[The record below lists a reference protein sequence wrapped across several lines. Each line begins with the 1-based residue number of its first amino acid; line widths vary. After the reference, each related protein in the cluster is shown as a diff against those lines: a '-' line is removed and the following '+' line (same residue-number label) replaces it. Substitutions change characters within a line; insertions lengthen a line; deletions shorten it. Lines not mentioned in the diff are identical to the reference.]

1 VNALSIAT
9 FIPSPSD
16 GVWHLGPLPLRAY
29 ALGIIVGALVAI
41 WIGERRYTARGG
53 RPGLIGDMAIWGVP
67 FGIVGARLYHVAT
80 DPELYFGKGKH
91 VVDALKIWEGG
102 LGIWGAIAGG
112 AIGAYIACRRYGVS
126 LSSVA
131 DALAPGLL
139 VAQAIG
145 RIGNYFNQELFGK
158 PTTKPWGLKIDLA
171 HRPEGYTQFATFH
184 PTFLYELLWNL
195 AAAVVIILIDRR
207 AKLTG
212 GRAFALYV
220 MLYTAGRFW
229 IEHLRIDFAHHIG
242 PLRLND
248 WTSLILFVLAAVYFV
263 MTRNR
268 TRVDSEPDPI
278 DAPAPLVESDEA

>member
-1 VNALSIAT
+1 MNDLTIAT
-9 FIPSPSD
+9 FIPSPSE
-16 GVWHLGPLPLRAY
+16 GVWHIGPLPLRAY

-41 WIGERRYTARGG
+41 WIGEKRFTARGG
-53 RPGLIGDMAIWGVP
+53 RPGLIGDLAIWAVP
-67 FGIVGARLYHVAT
+67 FGIVGARIYHVAT

-91 VVDALKIWEGG
+91 LIDALEIWKGG

-112 AIGAYIACRRYGVS
+112 AVGAYIACRRYGVTF
-126 LSSVA
+126 SSVA

-171 HRPEGYTQFATFH
+171 HRPEGYTQFATFQ

-195 AAAVVIILIDRR
+195 AAAALIILIDRR
-207 AKLTG
+207 VKLTG

-220 MLYTAGRFW
+220 MFYTAGRAW
-229 IEHLRIDFAHHIG
+229 IERLRIDFAHHIG

-248 WTSLILFVLAAVYFV
+248 WTALILFTLATIYFV
-263 MTRNR
+263 R
-268 TRVDSEPDPI
+268 TRKRGVEEPTI
-278 DAPAPLVESDEA
+278 SDAEGSDELTS